1 LGYAK
6 REVDAMNLC
15 QDHPYIIQLKAF
27 DLDYSKLYY
36 GSIYMQYCELD
47 SLDGLISRISK
58 RGERLP
64 DEDFLWKVFW
74 DMSLALAFL

>member
-1 LGYAK
+1 
-6 REVDAMNLC
+6 
-15 QDHPYIIQLKAF
+15 
-27 DLDYSKLYY
+27 
-36 GSIYMQYCELD
+36 MQYCELG

-58 RGERLP
+58 RAERLP